1 MKMEVTPYLNFPGNC
16 REAFQFYEKNLGGK
30 IEVLQTHGETPMKDQ
45 VPADWQNR
53 VMHAQ
58 LDLGG
63 ALLFGADSPPDQY
76 EKPQGLSIALA
87 VHDPGDAERKFK
99 ALAEGG
105 TVTMPMQQ
113 TFWAQRF
120 GMVTD
125 RFGVPW
131 MVNCPT

>member
-1 MKMEVTPYLNFPGNC
+1 MEITPYLNYPGNC
-16 REAFQFYEKNLGGK
+16 REAFAFYEKCLGAK

-58 LDLGG
+58 LDLGEG
-63 ALLFGADSPPDQY
+63 LLFGSDAPPDQY
-76 EKPQGLSIALA
+76 EKPQGISVALA
-87 VHDPGDAERKFK
+87 VQDPGDAERKFE

-105 TVTMPMQQ
+105 TVTMPIQQ

-125 RFGVPW
+125 RFGIPW
-131 MVNCPT
+131 MVNCPA